1 MTLPRRMNHGI
12 TMAYI
17 CHPNAVARAMTCPNN
32 GFHLATMK
40 GEVVKLYD
48 LILVILET
56 VIMYIH
62 DRKETKRVS

>member
-1 MTLPRRMNHGI
+1 
-12 TMAYI
+12 
-17 CHPNAVARAMTCPNN
+17 MTCPNN